1 MKRLVWIVI
10 SLGVFAAIMFI
21 PSLAW
26 TDDDEVANDDV
37 ASEPTS
43 ITNYDAVFELSE
55 NGDLDVVETLTVNF
69 PSGDRHGIF
78 RFWDRVD
85 QENGEVRRLVEDV
98 EVTQDGDEAQV
109 EMSTEDHGRFDVARI
124 GDPDEFVSTGE
135 HVYEIKYHIDGTIEP
150 GQDVSTDSQWYWQL
164 IPSGWAQDI
173 DEAHL
178 TVKLPTT
185 AEDVQCGIGFDDPPD
200 PCEIRGEGTDELRIN
215 TGALPRNTP
224 VSLKVGLDLS
234 TPDPGTSPP
243 WGARFDRVLSTSPV
257 TLGIVLAIVAGV
269 GLLAMVLAR
278 MTYERN
284 PQFPLMYGP
293 PDGIGP
299 AQAKYILTEGIDQ
312 EAYVA
317 TLMHAAQHGAVDLT
331 RGQDSWTI
339 TDKGGPEKWNGL
351 DEVTGGVAHI
361 LSGPGTSF
369 TAGKKDVA
377 AGERL
382 KEEVALFEANT
393 KAWAFSSGNLTKAG
407 PGGLGGLLVLLGFV
421 GAIATVIWNPF
432 SMTIVGMIPA
442 AFFVF
447 GAPLLKTGATT
458 KRTREG
464 RDLWSRVGGFKRVL
478 STPSSQDRFDFSG
491 REDLY
496 TAYIPWA
503 VAFGVADE
511 WAAKYRTET
520 GAEPPVPHYFGSAY
534 AGASAGSYVDSM
546 VSDFNSTVS
555 SAISSYQATQSS
567 SSSSGGGG
575 GFSGGGGGGGG
586 GGGSW

>member
-1 MKRLVWIVI
+1 MKRLLWIVI
-10 SLGVFAAIMFI
+10 SLGVFLGIMFI

-26 TDDDEVANDDV
+26 TSPDEVANDDTGT
-37 ASEPTS
+37 EPTT
-43 ITNYDAVFELSE
+43 ITNYDAEFELAA
-55 NGDLDVVETLTVNF
+55 NGDLDVVETLTVYF

-78 RFWDRVD
+78 RFWDRLD
-85 QENGEVRRLVEDV
+85 QENKDVRRLVEDV
-98 EVTQDGDEAQV
+98 EVKQDGDEAQV

-178 TVKLPTT
+178 TVKLPTK
-185 AEDVQCGIGFDDPPD
+185 AEDVQCAVGFAPDDT
-200 PCEIRGEGTDELRIN
+200 PCEIRGVGSDELRIQ

-224 VSLKVGLDLS
+224 VSIKVGLDLS
-234 TPDPGTSPP
+234 STPDPGSSPP
-243 WGARFDRVLSTSPV
+243 WAARFDRVLGTNTTV
-257 TLGIVLAIVAGV
+257 LGLVVLIVAGV
-269 GLLAMVLAR
+269 GLLGIVLAR

-299 AQAKYILTEGIDQ
+299 AQAKYVLTEGIDK

-317 TLMHAAQHGAVDLT
+317 TLMHAAHHGAIDLT
-331 RGQDSWTI
+331 RGQESWTI
-339 TDKGGPEKWNGL
+339 TDKGGPEKWSGL

-382 KEEVALFEANT
+382 KEEIALFEANT
-393 KAWAFSSGNLTKAG
+393 KAWAMASGNLTKAG
-407 PGGLGGLLVLLGFV
+407 PGGLGGMLVLLAFV
-421 GAIATVIWNPF
+421 AAIATVIWNPF
-432 SMTIVGMIPA
+432 SMTILGMIPA
-442 AFFVF
+442 AFFIF
-447 GAPLLKTGATT
+447 GAPMLKTGATT
-458 KRTREG
+458 KRTRQG
-464 RDLWSRVGGFKRVL
+464 RDLWSRTGGFKRVL

-491 REDLY
+491 REELY

-503 VAFGVADE
+503 VAFGCANE

-534 AGASAGSYVDSM
+534 AGAGAGAYVDSM
-546 VSDFNSTVS
+546 VSDFSATVD
-555 SAISSYQATQSS
+555 SAISSYNATQS